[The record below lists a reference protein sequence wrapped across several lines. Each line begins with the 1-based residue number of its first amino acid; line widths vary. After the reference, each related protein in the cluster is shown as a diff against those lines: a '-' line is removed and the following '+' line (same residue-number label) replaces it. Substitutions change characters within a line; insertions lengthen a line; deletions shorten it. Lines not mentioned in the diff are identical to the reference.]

1 MTSVNKAGLHKRP
14 RMEELVDYLANG
26 QPRMS
31 YPDREAKFVR
41 NHPFM
46 TQLDFFDMQDDQKRA
61 WEQQARDQEAEQVA
75 KDRKESKALVLARDQ
90 GAQVKIVSDKEWDDL
105 ARRANRSWDAESD
118 TFNTQDKNK
127 KELAAQTMRYALVQQ
142 TWFPSWG
149 APTLGWFRNTPDPL
163 IPSPQPSGG
172 QPVPEPARRPIGPKG
187 PKGPPQPAFS
197 GTTADGGQYN
207 IWFNAG
213 YLAKG
218 AARLGAKATLAVG
231 RGMID
236 FADDVT
242 FDIQGKRAERHAEFE
257 EGNAKGRALNNPLAM
272 MDQAGEERQAA
283 WNRYVASL
291 QPLPPEEY
299 DIATPEESEKEYDKP
314 AASSSGSGSSKKKAK
329 TKETAAD
336 QKARLKKEGEAYD
349 RKMAREDKRIAKDLN
364 YKSKKF

>member
-1 MTSVNKAGLHKRP
+1 
-14 RMEELVDYLANG
+14 MEELVDYLANG
-26 QPRMS
+26 QPTTT

-75 KDRKESKALVLARDQ
+75 KGRKESKALVLARDQ
-90 GAQVKIVSDKEWDDL
+90 GAQVKIVSDKEWDDF

-118 TFNTQDKNK
+118 TMDTQDKKK
-127 KELAAQTMRYALVQQ
+127 KETAANTMRYALVQQ

-149 APTLGWFRNTPDPL
+149 VPTLGWFRNTPDPL
-163 IPSPQPSGG
+163 IPSQPSGG
-172 QPVPEPARRPIGPKG
+172 QPVPGPARRPIGPKG

-257 EGNAKGRALNNPLAM
+257 EGNAKGRALNNPLAI
-272 MDQAGEERQAA
+272 MDQEAEMQQAL
-283 WNRYVASL
+283 WASHIAANAIRR
-291 QPLPPEEY
+291 PEVY
-299 DIATPEESEKEYDKP
+299 DIGTPDETEAEDNKP
-314 AASSSGSGSSKKKAK
+314 AASSSGSGNTKKE
-329 TKETAAD
+329 KETAA
-336 QKARLKKEGEAYD
+336 QKAERERLEMEA
-349 RKMAREDKRIAKDLN
+349 RRRNNNRIDKRNAKEERML
-364 YKSKKF
+364 KRGFR

>member
-75 KDRKESKALVLARDQ
+75 KGRKESKALVLARDQ

-172 QPVPEPARRPIGPKG
+172 QPVPGPARRPIGPKG

-257 EGNAKGRALNNPLAM
+257 EGNAKGRALNNPLAI
-272 MDQAGEERQAA
+272 MDTEAEEAQEAWARHLAA
-283 WNRYVASL
+283 NAI
-291 QPLPPEEY
+291 QGPEEY
-299 DIATPEESEKEYDKP
+299 DIATPEEEEDDKP
-314 AASSSGSGSSKKKAK
+314 AASSSGSGYAKKK
-329 TKETAAD
+329 KETAAE
-336 QKARLKKEGEAYD
+336 KAERERREAEA
-349 RKMAREDKRIAKDLN
+349 RKAGNKRID
-364 YKSKKF
+364 KKTREKNGF

>member
-75 KDRKESKALVLARDQ
+75 KDRKESKALVLVRDK

-127 KELAAQTMRYALVQQ
+127 NNLAAQTMRDELVQQ
-142 TWFPSWG
+142 TWFPGWRT
-149 APTLGWFRNTPDPL
+149 PTLGWWRNTPDPL
-163 IPSPQPSGG
+163 IPSPPSSGG
-172 QPVPEPARRPIGPKG
+172 QPVPGPWRRPAGTKG
-187 PKGPPQPAFS
+187 PKGPPPPVYTA
-197 GTTADGGQYN
+197 TTADGTHYN
-207 IWFNAG
+207 ICFNTKV
-213 YLAKG
+213 LAKG
-218 AARLGAKATLAVG
+218 AARLGAKGALAVG
-231 RGMID
+231 RGLID

-257 EGNAKGRALNNPLAM
+257 EGNAKGRALNNPLAII
-272 MDQAGEERQAA
+272 DQEAEMQQAI
-283 WNRYVASL
+283 WASHIAANAIRR
-291 QPLPPEEY
+291 PEVY
-299 DIATPEESEKEYDKP
+299 DIATPEESEKEDDNP

>member
-1 MTSVNKAGLHKRP
+1 
-14 RMEELVDYLANG
+14 MEELVDYLANG
-26 QPRMS
+26 QPTTT

-90 GAQVKIVSDKEWDDL
+90 GAQVKIVSDKEWDDF

-118 TFNTQDKNK
+118 TMDTQDKNK
-127 KELAAQTMRYALVQQ
+127 RETAANTMRYALVQQ

-149 APTLGWFRNTPDPL
+149 VPTLGWFRNTPDPL

-172 QPVPEPARRPIGPKG
+172 QPVPGPARRPIGPKG

-283 WNRYVASL
+283 WARHLAANAI
-291 QPLPPEEY
+291 QGPEEY
-299 DIATPEESEKEYDKP
+299 DIATPEEEEDDKP
-314 AASSSGSGSSKKKAK
+314 AASSSGSGYEKKK
-329 TKETAAD
+329 KETAAE
-336 QKARLKKEGEAYD
+336 KAERERREAEARKAGNKRID
-349 RKMAREDKRIAKDLN
+349 RKNAREERLLKLGFR
-364 YKSKKF
+364 

>member
-1 MTSVNKAGLHKRP
+1 
-14 RMEELVDYLANG
+14 MEELVDYLANG
-26 QPRMS
+26 QPTMT

-90 GAQVKIVSDKEWDDL
+90 GAQVKIVSDKEWDDF

-172 QPVPEPARRPIGPKG
+172 QPVPGPALRPIGPKG

-257 EGNAKGRALNNPLAM
+257 EGNAKGRALNNPLAI
-272 MDQAGEERQAA
+272 MDTEAEERQATWA
-283 WNRYVASL
+283 KYVASL
-291 QPLPPEEY
+291 RPLQPEEY
-299 DIATPEESEKEYDKP
+299 DIATPEVTDKEDDKP
-314 AASSSGSGSSKKKAK
+314 AASSSGSGNTKKK
-329 TKETAAD
+329 KETAA
-336 QKARLKKEGEAYD
+336 QKAERERKEMEARRTINKRID
-349 RKMAREDKRIAKDLN
+349 NKEARENRLLKRG
-364 YKSKKF
+364 FR

>member
-90 GAQVKIVSDKEWDDL
+90 GAQVKIVSDKDWDDF

-142 TWFPSWG
+142 TWFPGWG
-149 APTLGWFRNTPDPL
+149 VPTLGWFRNTPDPL

-172 QPVPEPARRPIGPKG
+172 QPVPGPALRPIGLKG
-187 PKGPPQPAFS
+187 PKGPPRPAFS
-197 GTTADGGQYN
+197 GTTADGGQYKL
-207 IWFNAG
+207 WFDPKV
-213 YLAKG
+213 LAKG
-218 AARLGAKATLAVG
+218 AARLGAKGALAVG
-231 RGMID
+231 KGLID
-236 FADDVT
+236 FVDDVT

-257 EGNAKGRALNNPLAM
+257 EGNAKGRALNNPLAI
-272 MDQAGEERQAA
+272 MDTEAEERQATWA
-283 WNRYVASL
+283 KYVASL
-291 QPLPPEEY
+291 RPLQPEEY
-299 DIATPEESEKEYDKP
+299 DIATPEVTDKEDDKP
-314 AASSSGSGSSKKKAK
+314 AASSTGRGNAKKK
-329 TKETAAD
+329 KETAAV
-336 QKARLKKEGEAYD
+336 KAERERQEMEA
-349 RKMAREDKRIAKDLN
+349 RRRNNNRIDKRNAKEERML
-364 YKSKKF
+364 KRGFR